1 MFLINRKIIRSLN
14 PLSRKLSTFTKALN
28 TSTVLLNPEQ
38 GQRISG
44 GGGGEGGADEAYGKS
59 PFLKFYIETYGC
71 QMNVADSEIVSRL
84 LIDDGH
90 QQTDT
95 CEDAD
100 LILTNTCAIRENA
113 EAKIWHRLAYF
124 RSLKVTL
131 NLSIHKNYLL
141 HFFQLIN
148 YYCTMI
154 FCL

>member
-14 PLSRKLSTFTKALN
+14 PLSRKLSAFTKAQN
-28 TSTVLLNPEQ
+28 TSTVLLNPDQ
-38 GQRISG
+38 GQRIG
-44 GGGGEGGADEAYGKS
+44 DGGGGEVGADEAYGKS

-131 NLSIHKNYLL
+131 NLSFHK
-141 HFFQLIN
+141 IT
-148 YYCTMI
+148 YYISFNLSITMNI
-154 FCL
+154 SL